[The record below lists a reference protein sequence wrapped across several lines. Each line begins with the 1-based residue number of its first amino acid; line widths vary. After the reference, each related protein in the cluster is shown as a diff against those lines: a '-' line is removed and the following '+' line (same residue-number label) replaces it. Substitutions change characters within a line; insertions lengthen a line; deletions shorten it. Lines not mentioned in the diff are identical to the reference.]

1 MRFFSVWDDNTIQ
14 FARLLA
20 EINAVGLTMNQYQ
33 QICDSTDLGVMDIDE
48 LLERAEKEFEEIK
61 LQMIR

>member
-1 MRFFSVWDDNTIQ
+1 MNFFSVWEDNTIQ
-14 FARLLA
+14 FTRLLA
-20 EINAVGLTMNQYQ
+20 EINATGLTTEQYQ

-61 LQMIR
+61 SLLK

>member
-1 MRFFSVWDDNTIQ
+1 MNFFSVWDDNTIQ
-14 FARLLA
+14 FTRLLA
-20 EINAVGLTMNQYQ
+20 EINATGLTTEQYQ

-61 LQMIR
+61 SLLK

>member
-20 EINAVGLTMNQYQ
+20 EINAIGLTMSQYQ

>member
-1 MRFFSVWDDNTIQ
+1 LNFFSVWEDNNIQ
-14 FARLLA
+14 FTRLLA
-20 EINAVGLTMNQYQ
+20 EINATGLTTEQYQ

-61 LQMIR
+61 SLLK

>member
-1 MRFFSVWDDNTIQ
+1 LNFFSVWEDNSIQ
-14 FARLLA
+14 FTRLLA
-20 EINAVGLTMNQYQ
+20 EINATGLTTEQYQ

-61 LQMIR
+61 SLLK

>member
-20 EINAVGLTMNQYQ
+20 EINAVGLTINQYQ

-61 LQMIR
+61 SLLK